1 MPRCCATI
9 NDPANPSNVLVFV
22 EVNSG
27 NSDAEVQAG
36 LDAAQQ
42 AAQAAYA
49 AANGGQAAPATT
61 QFTLPGKLT
70 HATVDLGSV

>member
-9 NDPANPSNVLVFV
+9 NDPANPNNVLVFV

-27 NSDAEVQAG
+27 NSQAEVQAG

-42 AAQAAYA
+42 AAQQAFTAATGA
-49 AANGGQAAPATT
+49 AAPQTN

-70 HATVDLGSV
+70 HATVDLGSL